1 VRLYKTSQVA
11 TKLGIS
17 KQTLLR
23 YEKKGILPK
32 PIRNHINAWREYTDE
47 DIKKMKRIIGRGF
60 TIIELV
66 MVIVITAILAMLAI
80 PRFESFY
87 SLKLSGAVKKAMSDI
102 RYVQQMALARNTN
115 TRIIFNTATDTYEAQ
130 EENPRGSANWQYLK
144 DPFTKAN
151 QVVNYRTDPQYKGV
165 SIANVNFNSG
175 NILQFDWQG
184 TPQSEGQVTF
194 TCRGNTRIIIVE
206 ANTGRVRQQ

>member
-1 VRLYKTSQVA
+1 
-11 TKLGIS
+11 
-17 KQTLLR
+17 
-23 YEKKGILPK
+23 
-32 PIRNHINAWREYTDE
+32 
-47 DIKKMKRIIGRGF
+47 MKRIIGRGF